1 MRYRTS
7 IYPNSEERLIDRLSN
22 FFVAMTKVNHVSHTI
37 VMTPDTF
44 FVENVYIDSSLKND
58 ETAVR
63 IMTQE
68 GVDEKTARD
77 VIDRVDGLR

>member
-1 MRYRTS
+1 
-7 IYPNSEERLIDRLSN
+7 
-22 FFVAMTKVNHVSHTI
+22 MTKVNHVSHII